1 MKKPR
6 LFNLTLLL
14 VCVLCVQ
21 TSRAQNDN
29 PFNLPAGALARIG
42 KGAIDFVY
50 GLGYQTLAY
59 SSDGTRLAVASKI
72 GIWLYDAHAGTEVA
86 LLTGHTDQ
94 VTSVA
99 FAPDGKTIASASYDQ
114 TVRVWD
120 VDTGT
125 LKNTLQG
132 HTHKLIWVAF
142 APDGKTIASAS
153 YDGTAR
159 LWDVDTGQEKV
170 TLQGHT
176 DGGPYFVTSV
186 AFSPD
191 GKTLAGGE
199 TQGSTTTDIVWTHS
213 VRLWDVD
220 TGQAKAAFEGHTD
233 GVNSV
238 AFAPDGKTLASAS
251 EDGTVGV
258 WDVNSGTLKYAL
270 IRLHPHGVS
279 SVAFAPDG
287 KTIASAGGGRV
298 GLWDVDSGT
307 LKNTLPGE
315 GWGFSV
321 AFAPDGKTIA
331 IASDG
336 FQWGGIWLWD
346 VDSGNLKNALL
357 GYASEVLSVAFAPD
371 GKTIA
376 STSGEETVREWDVE
390 SRNLKNTLQD
400 YRVTTWLSLVAFA
413 PDGKTIAA
421 AGGATGNSA
430 NTWDIWLWDMYSG
443 GLKNI
448 LQGHM
453 HEVSSVTFAPDG
465 KTIASASY
473 DQTIRLW
480 DVDTGEV
487 KATLERPDG
496 THYLVT
502 SVAFA
507 PDGKTL
513 ASASFDRMVQLWDV
527 DSGTIKNTLQ
537 GHTDR
542 VTSVAFA
549 PDGKT
554 LASASFDQHGA
565 GVGCR

>member
-94 VTSVA
+94 VTS
-99 FAPDGKTIASASYDQ
+99 
-114 TVRVWD
+114 
-120 VDTGT
+120 
-125 LKNTLQG
+125 
-132 HTHKLIWVAF
+132 VAF

-251 EDGTVGV
+251 EDGTVRV
-258 WDVNSGTLKYAL
+258 WDVNSGTLKNTL

-298 GLWDVDSGT
+298 GLWDVDSGNRRCCM
-307 LKNTLPGE
+307 KA
-315 GWGFSV
+315 V
-321 AFAPDGKTIA
+321 
-331 IASDG
+331 
-336 FQWGGIWLWD
+336 
-346 VDSGNLKNALL
+346 L
-357 GYASEVLSVAFAPD
+357 GS
-371 GKTIA
+371 
-376 STSGEETVREWDVE
+376 
-390 SRNLKNTLQD
+390 
-400 YRVTTWLSLVAFA
+400 
-413 PDGKTIAA
+413 
-421 AGGATGNSA
+421 
-430 NTWDIWLWDMYSG
+430 
-443 GLKNI
+443 
-448 LQGHM
+448 
-453 HEVSSVTFAPDG
+453 
-465 KTIASASY
+465 
-473 DQTIRLW
+473 
-480 DVDTGEV
+480 
-487 KATLERPDG
+487 
-496 THYLVT
+496 
-502 SVAFA
+502 
-507 PDGKTL
+507 
-513 ASASFDRMVQLWDV
+513 
-527 DSGTIKNTLQ
+527 
-537 GHTDR
+537 
-542 VTSVAFA
+542 
-549 PDGKT
+549 
-554 LASASFDQHGA
+554 
-565 GVGCR
+565 